1 MCLIAFQI
9 VVSSAATIPGIFH
22 LSGYIL
28 RFLLSPQMADKAQR
42 HIYASRHA
50 GGGEE
55 LAVFYPARIVDP
67 ADLVAHRDDP
77 VKRYL
82 VGGRPPAVQRA
93 TLGQQRGA
101 GAYRQAILRLF
112 SDLPEQNKE
121 ALVIGQRPRAP
132 SAGDKPHVPQV
143 LLRHSFGGNP
153 DALPIADHAAILG
166 KDTQTYTI
174 NGSHIYN
181 KEGKEVFK
189 ADAPNAGSDRLA
201 IFANLAVQ
209 QGRAVIVTHRGNEY
223 VVNNK
228 DQIISV
234 TSKKLMKWEANNGD
248 RIAILEAAKNA
259 FAAKQQAAQN
269 PQEGNI
275 TSQLISH
282 LQNIGIPVHTKEEA
296 IKYLK
301 EHGYDDITQF
311 IEDNND
317 PYGPDNPYHNEEKAS
332 EEDRKEIRRIIEQ
345 NNYNKPGT
353 DLVIIENGNS
363 PILYVVDH
371 PSQKVLKEN
380 QEEDKEKGIN
390 ADGFGIRK
398 AYKINDL
405 TKEDVKEI
413 IRDLGYKYRN
423 SEGSLINRLQRL
435 GVKREYLR
443 SSDVVAFIKAVTSS
457 NGGLVIRRRGQWE
470 ETNKGRNNRNG
481 SKNKGLRSK
490 VKGEFFLTPSGEV
503 YGFVTSDGRMF
514 LDETKIN
521 PEHPIHEY
529 THLWDAAVQRSNPE
543 LWKRGVQLMHRGAS
557 SLWNSIANDEN
568 YGKRWSA
575 NGIEG
580 EELINLIAS
589 EVHSRLVGQKG
600 AEFLGQMAKEKGK
613 ENIISKLKQWIKDF
627 WKDLMATFGTWSKE
641 DIDSLT
647 LSDFNRMTVRD
658 LAEGINPNT
667 INPVKE
673 LLSSKQTTTD
683 MTLSLPNFEHFV
695 YDRTYDKLEGIKVDA
710 SWKQQYLEKLDSHN
724 NSRVA

>member
-1 MCLIAFQI
+1 M
-9 VVSSAATIPGIFH
+9 
-22 LSGYIL
+22 
-28 RFLLSPQMADKAQR
+28 
-42 HIYASRHA
+42 
-50 GGGEE
+50 
-55 LAVFYPARIVDP
+55 
-67 ADLVAHRDDP
+67 
-77 VKRYL
+77 
-82 VGGRPPAVQRA
+82 
-93 TLGQQRGA
+93 
-101 GAYRQAILRLF
+101 
-112 SDLPEQNKE
+112 PEQNKE

-209 QGRAVIVTHRGNEY
+209 QGRAVRVTHRGNEY

-228 DQIISV
+228 GQIISIA
-234 TSKKLMKWEANNGD
+234 SKKLMKWEANNGD
-248 RIAILEAAKNA
+248 RIAILADADLHFGNAVKVEYKNHSYIVFRNSSAFNDDDIFSVTTEKIMKWGDENGDRKAILEAAKNA
-259 FAAKQQAAQN
+259 FAAKKQATQN
-269 PQEGNI
+269 PQEGTI

-301 EHGYDDITQF
+301 EHGYDDITQS
-311 IEDNND
+311 II
-317 PYGPDNPYHNEEKAS
+317 PYGKNRPYLNKSIKSDIKKKILSAIRGRNYNNSGTDVVNLDGRIYLFDHESS
-332 EEDRKEIRRIIEQ
+332 EELEK
-345 NNYNKPGT
+345 
-353 DLVIIENGNS
+353 DLN
-363 PILYVVDH
+363 
-371 PSQKVLKEN
+371 
-380 QEEDKEKGIN
+380 DKNFRG
-390 ADGFGIRK
+390 DGFGVRSTYNVNNI
-398 AYKINDL
+398 
-405 TKEDVKEI
+405 TKNNVREI
-413 IRDLGYKYRN
+413 IRNIAKGYNYDKKRIYTVLQTLGIKQGYL
-423 SEGSLINRLQRL
+423 SELNIDAELQIAISTDNGLYGKDSGKTSTNTTGNR
-435 GVKREYLR
+435 
-443 SSDVVAFIKAVTSS
+443 
-457 NGGLVIRRRGQWE
+457 
-470 ETNKGRNNRNG
+470 RNNNG
-481 SKNKGLRSK
+481 SAQGTG
-490 VKGEFFLTPSGEV
+490 GEGKIGQSRQINDIQTFTTPSGEI
-503 YGFVTSDGRMF
+503 YGFVTKDGGIY
-514 LDETKIN
+514 LDETVIS

-543 LWKRGVQLMHRGAS
+543 LWKRGVQLMQRGAS

-600 AEFLGQMAKEKGK
+600 AEFLDQMAKEKGK
-613 ENIISKLKQWIKDF
+613 EGIISKLKDWILEF
-627 WKDLMATFGTWSKE
+627 WKNLKATFSTWSKE
-641 DIDSLT
+641 DIDKLT
-647 LSDFNRMTVRD
+647 LSDFNKMTVRD
-658 LAEGINPNT
+658 FAEGINPNT
-667 INPVKE
+667 INPIKE

-695 YDRTYDKLEGIKVDA
+695 YDRTYDKLEGIKVDS

>member
-1 MCLIAFQI
+1 
-9 VVSSAATIPGIFH
+9 
-22 LSGYIL
+22 
-28 RFLLSPQMADKAQR
+28 
-42 HIYASRHA
+42 
-50 GGGEE
+50 
-55 LAVFYPARIVDP
+55 
-67 ADLVAHRDDP
+67 
-77 VKRYL
+77 
-82 VGGRPPAVQRA
+82 
-93 TLGQQRGA
+93 
-101 GAYRQAILRLF
+101 
-112 SDLPEQNKE
+112 LPEQNKE

-132 SAGDKPHVPQV
+132 SAGDKPLVPQV

-209 QGRAVIVTHRGNEY
+209 QGRAVRVTHRGNEY

-228 DQIISV
+228 GQIISIA
-234 TSKKLMKWEANNGD
+234 SKKLMKWEANNGD
-248 RIAILEAAKNA
+248 RIAILADADLHFGNAVKVEYKNHSYIVFRNSSAFNDDDIFSVTTEKIMKWGDENGDRKAILEAAKNA
-259 FAAKQQAAQN
+259 FAAKKQATQN
-269 PQEGNI
+269 PQEGTI

-301 EHGYDDITQF
+301 EHGYDDITQS
-311 IEDNND
+311 II
-317 PYGPDNPYHNEEKAS
+317 PYGKNRPYLNKSIKSDIKKKILSAIRGRNYNNSGTDVVNLDGRIYLFDHESS
-332 EEDRKEIRRIIEQ
+332 EELEK
-345 NNYNKPGT
+345 
-353 DLVIIENGNS
+353 DLN
-363 PILYVVDH
+363 
-371 PSQKVLKEN
+371 
-380 QEEDKEKGIN
+380 DKNFRG
-390 ADGFGIRK
+390 DGFGVRSTYNVNNI
-398 AYKINDL
+398 
-405 TKEDVKEI
+405 TKNNVREI
-413 IRDLGYKYRN
+413 IRNIAKGYNYDKKRIYTVLQTLGIKQGYL
-423 SEGSLINRLQRL
+423 SELNIDAELQIAISTDNGLYGKDSGKTSTNTTGNR
-435 GVKREYLR
+435 
-443 SSDVVAFIKAVTSS
+443 
-457 NGGLVIRRRGQWE
+457 
-470 ETNKGRNNRNG
+470 RNNNG
-481 SKNKGLRSK
+481 SAQGTG
-490 VKGEFFLTPSGEV
+490 GEGKIGQSRQINDIQTFTTPSGEI
-503 YGFVTSDGRMF
+503 YGFVTKDGGIY
-514 LDETKIN
+514 LDETVIS

-543 LWKRGVQLMHRGAS
+543 LWKKGVQLMQRGAS

>member
-1 MCLIAFQI
+1 M
-9 VVSSAATIPGIFH
+9 
-22 LSGYIL
+22 
-28 RFLLSPQMADKAQR
+28 
-42 HIYASRHA
+42 
-50 GGGEE
+50 
-55 LAVFYPARIVDP
+55 
-67 ADLVAHRDDP
+67 
-77 VKRYL
+77 
-82 VGGRPPAVQRA
+82 
-93 TLGQQRGA
+93 
-101 GAYRQAILRLF
+101 
-112 SDLPEQNKE
+112 PEQNKE

-209 QGRAVIVTHRGNEY
+209 QGRAVRVTHRGNEY

-228 DQIISV
+228 GQIISIA
-234 TSKKLMKWEANNGD
+234 SKKLMKWEANNGD
-248 RIAILEAAKNA
+248 RIAILADADLHFGNAVKVEYKNHSYIVFRNSSAFNDDDIFSVTTEKIMKWGDENGDRKAILEAAKNA
-259 FAAKQQAAQN
+259 FAAKKQATQN
-269 PQEGNI
+269 PQEGTI

-301 EHGYDDITQF
+301 EHGYDDITQS

-490 VKGEFFLTPSGEV
+490 VKGEFFLTPSGEI
-503 YGFVTSDGRMF
+503 YGFVTKDGGIY
-514 LDETKIN
+514 LDETVIS

-543 LWKRGVQLMHRGAS
+543 LWKKGVQLMQRGAS

-600 AEFLGQMAKEKGK
+600 AEFLDQMAKEKGK
-613 ENIISKLKQWIKDF
+613 EGIISKLKDWILEF
-627 WKDLMATFGTWSKE
+627 WKNLKATFSTWSKE
-641 DIDSLT
+641 DIDKLT
-647 LSDFNRMTVRD
+647 LSDFNKMTVRD
-658 LAEGINPNT
+658 FAEGINPNT
-667 INPVKE
+667 INPIKE

-695 YDRTYDKLEGIKVDA
+695 YDRTYDKLEGIKVDS

>member
-82 VGGRPPAVQRA
+82 IGGRPPAVQRA

-132 SAGDKPHVPQV
+132 SAGDKPLVPQV

-209 QGRAVIVTHRGNEY
+209 QGRAVRVTHRGNEY

-228 DQIISV
+228 GQIISIA
-234 TSKKLMKWEANNGD
+234 SKKLMKWEANNGD

-600 AEFLGQMAKEKGK
+600 AEFLDQMAKEKGK
-613 ENIISKLKQWIKDF
+613 EGIISKLKDWILEF
-627 WKDLMATFGTWSKE
+627 WKNLKATFSTWSKE
-641 DIDSLT
+641 DIDKLT
-647 LSDFNRMTVRD
+647 LSDFNHMTVRD

-695 YDRTYDKLEGIKVDA
+695 YDRTYDKLEGIKVDS

>member
-1 MCLIAFQI
+1 M
-9 VVSSAATIPGIFH
+9 
-22 LSGYIL
+22 
-28 RFLLSPQMADKAQR
+28 
-42 HIYASRHA
+42 
-50 GGGEE
+50 
-55 LAVFYPARIVDP
+55 
-67 ADLVAHRDDP
+67 
-77 VKRYL
+77 
-82 VGGRPPAVQRA
+82 
-93 TLGQQRGA
+93 
-101 GAYRQAILRLF
+101 
-112 SDLPEQNKE
+112 PEQNKE

-209 QGRAVIVTHRGNEY
+209 QGRAVRVTHRGNEY

-228 DQIISV
+228 GQIISIA
-234 TSKKLMKWEANNGD
+234 SKKLMKWEANNGD

-259 FAAKQQAAQN
+259 FAAKQQATQN
-269 PQEGNI
+269 SQKGTI

-301 EHGYDDITQF
+301 EHGYDDITQS
-311 IEDNND
+311 II
-317 PYGPDNPYHNEEKAS
+317 PYGKNRPYLNKSIKSDIKKKILSAIRGRNYNNSGTDVVNLDGRIYLFDHESS
-332 EEDRKEIRRIIEQ
+332 EELEK
-345 NNYNKPGT
+345 
-353 DLVIIENGNS
+353 DLN
-363 PILYVVDH
+363 
-371 PSQKVLKEN
+371 
-380 QEEDKEKGIN
+380 DKNFRG
-390 ADGFGIRK
+390 DGFGVRSTYNVNNI
-398 AYKINDL
+398 
-405 TKEDVKEI
+405 TKNNVREI
-413 IRDLGYKYRN
+413 IRNIAKGYNYDKKRIYTVLQTLGIKQGYL
-423 SEGSLINRLQRL
+423 SELNIDAELQIAISTDNGLYGKDSGKTSTNTTGNR
-435 GVKREYLR
+435 
-443 SSDVVAFIKAVTSS
+443 
-457 NGGLVIRRRGQWE
+457 
-470 ETNKGRNNRNG
+470 RNNNG
-481 SKNKGLRSK
+481 SAQGTG
-490 VKGEFFLTPSGEV
+490 GEGKIGQSRQINDIQTFTTPSGEI
-503 YGFVTSDGRMF
+503 YGFVTKDGGIY
-514 LDETKIN
+514 LDETVIS

-600 AEFLGQMAKEKGK
+600 AEFLDQMAKEKGK
-613 ENIISKLKQWIKDF
+613 EGIISKLKDWILEF
-627 WKDLMATFGTWSKE
+627 WKNLKATFSTWSKE
-641 DIDSLT
+641 DIDKLT
-647 LSDFNRMTVRD
+647 LSDFNKMTVRD
-658 LAEGINPNT
+658 FAEGINPNT
-667 INPVKE
+667 INPIKE

-695 YDRTYDKLEGIKVDA
+695 YDRTYDKLEGIKVDS

>member
-1 MCLIAFQI
+1 M
-9 VVSSAATIPGIFH
+9 
-22 LSGYIL
+22 
-28 RFLLSPQMADKAQR
+28 
-42 HIYASRHA
+42 
-50 GGGEE
+50 
-55 LAVFYPARIVDP
+55 
-67 ADLVAHRDDP
+67 
-77 VKRYL
+77 
-82 VGGRPPAVQRA
+82 
-93 TLGQQRGA
+93 
-101 GAYRQAILRLF
+101 
-112 SDLPEQNKE
+112 PEQNKE

-209 QGRAVIVTHRGNEY
+209 QGRAVRVTHRGNEY

-228 DQIISV
+228 GQIISIA
-234 TSKKLMKWEANNGD
+234 SKKLMKWEANNGD
-248 RIAILEAAKNA
+248 RIAILADADLHFGNAVKVEYKNHSYIVFRNSSAFNDDDIFSVTTEKIMKWGDENGDRKAILEAAKNA
-259 FAAKQQAAQN
+259 FAAKKQATQN
-269 PQEGNI
+269 PQEGTI

-301 EHGYDDITQF
+301 EHGYDDITQS
-311 IEDNND
+311 II
-317 PYGPDNPYHNEEKAS
+317 PYGKNRPYLNKSIKSDIKKKILSAIRGRNYNNSGTDVVNLDGRIYLFDHESS
-332 EEDRKEIRRIIEQ
+332 EELEK
-345 NNYNKPGT
+345 
-353 DLVIIENGNS
+353 DLN
-363 PILYVVDH
+363 
-371 PSQKVLKEN
+371 
-380 QEEDKEKGIN
+380 DKNFRG
-390 ADGFGIRK
+390 DGFGVRSTYNVNNI
-398 AYKINDL
+398 
-405 TKEDVKEI
+405 TKNNVREI
-413 IRDLGYKYRN
+413 IRNIAKGYNYDKKRIYTVLQTLGIKQGYL
-423 SEGSLINRLQRL
+423 SELNIDAELQIAISTDNGLYGKDSGKTSTNTTGNR
-435 GVKREYLR
+435 
-443 SSDVVAFIKAVTSS
+443 
-457 NGGLVIRRRGQWE
+457 
-470 ETNKGRNNRNG
+470 RNNNG
-481 SKNKGLRSK
+481 SAQGTG
-490 VKGEFFLTPSGEV
+490 GEGKIGQSRQINDIQTFTTPSGEI
-503 YGFVTSDGRMF
+503 YGFVTKDGGIY
-514 LDETKIN
+514 LDETVIS

-543 LWKRGVQLMHRGAS
+543 LWKKGVQLMQRGAS

-600 AEFLGQMAKEKGK
+600 AEFLDQMAKEKGK
-613 ENIISKLKQWIKDF
+613 EGIISKLKDWILEF
-627 WKDLMATFGTWSKE
+627 WKNLKATFSTWSKE
-641 DIDSLT
+641 DIDKLT
-647 LSDFNRMTVRD
+647 LSDFNKMTVRD
-658 LAEGINPNT
+658 FAEGINPNT
-667 INPVKE
+667 INPIKE

-695 YDRTYDKLEGIKVDA
+695 YDRTYDKLEGIKVDS

>member
-1 MCLIAFQI
+1 M
-9 VVSSAATIPGIFH
+9 
-22 LSGYIL
+22 
-28 RFLLSPQMADKAQR
+28 
-42 HIYASRHA
+42 
-50 GGGEE
+50 
-55 LAVFYPARIVDP
+55 
-67 ADLVAHRDDP
+67 
-77 VKRYL
+77 
-82 VGGRPPAVQRA
+82 
-93 TLGQQRGA
+93 
-101 GAYRQAILRLF
+101 
-112 SDLPEQNKE
+112 PEQNKE

-209 QGRAVIVTHRGNEY
+209 QGRAVRVTHRGNEY

-228 DQIISV
+228 GQIISIA
-234 TSKKLMKWEANNGD
+234 SKKLMKWEANNGD
-248 RIAILEAAKNA
+248 RIAILADADLHFGNAVKVEYKNHSYIVFRNSSAFNDDDIFSVTTEKIMKWGDENGDRKAILEAAKNA
-259 FAAKQQAAQN
+259 FAAKQQATQN
-269 PQEGNI
+269 SQKGTI

-301 EHGYDDITQF
+301 EHGYDDITQS
-311 IEDNND
+311 II
-317 PYGPDNPYHNEEKAS
+317 PYGKNRPYLNKSIKSDIKKKILSAIRGRNYNNSGTDVVNLDGRIYLFDHESS
-332 EEDRKEIRRIIEQ
+332 EELEI
-345 NNYNKPGT
+345 
-353 DLVIIENGNS
+353 DLN
-363 PILYVVDH
+363 
-371 PSQKVLKEN
+371 
-380 QEEDKEKGIN
+380 DKNFRG
-390 ADGFGIRK
+390 DGFGVRSTYNVNNI
-398 AYKINDL
+398 
-405 TKEDVKEI
+405 TKNNVREI
-413 IRDLGYKYRN
+413 IRNIAKGYNYDKKRIYTVLQTLGIKQGYL
-423 SEGSLINRLQRL
+423 SELNIDAELQIAISTDNGLYGKDSGKTSTNTTGNR
-435 GVKREYLR
+435 
-443 SSDVVAFIKAVTSS
+443 
-457 NGGLVIRRRGQWE
+457 
-470 ETNKGRNNRNG
+470 RNNNG
-481 SKNKGLRSK
+481 SAQGTG
-490 VKGEFFLTPSGEV
+490 GEGKIGQSRQINDIQTFTTPSGEI
-503 YGFVTSDGRMF
+503 YGFVTKDGGIY
-514 LDETKIN
+514 LDETVIS

-543 LWKRGVQLMHRGAS
+543 LWKKGVQLMQRGAS

-600 AEFLGQMAKEKGK
+600 AEFLDQMAKEKGK
-613 ENIISKLKQWIKDF
+613 EGIISKLKDWILEF
-627 WKDLMATFGTWSKE
+627 WKNLKATFSTWSKE
-641 DIDSLT
+641 DIDKLT
-647 LSDFNRMTVRD
+647 LSDFNKMTVRD
-658 LAEGINPNT
+658 FAEGINPNT
-667 INPVKE
+667 INPIKE

-695 YDRTYDKLEGIKVDA
+695 YDRTYDKLEGIKVDS

>member
-1 MCLIAFQI
+1 M
-9 VVSSAATIPGIFH
+9 
-22 LSGYIL
+22 
-28 RFLLSPQMADKAQR
+28 
-42 HIYASRHA
+42 
-50 GGGEE
+50 
-55 LAVFYPARIVDP
+55 
-67 ADLVAHRDDP
+67 
-77 VKRYL
+77 
-82 VGGRPPAVQRA
+82 
-93 TLGQQRGA
+93 
-101 GAYRQAILRLF
+101 
-112 SDLPEQNKE
+112 PEQNKE

-132 SAGDKPHVPQV
+132 SAGDKPLVPQV

-209 QGRAVIVTHRGNEY
+209 QGRAVRVTHRGNEY

-228 DQIISV
+228 GQIISIA
-234 TSKKLMKWEANNGD
+234 SKKLMKWEANNGD
-248 RIAILEAAKNA
+248 RIAILADADLHFGNAVKVEYKNHSYIVFRNSSAFNDDDIFSVTTEKIMKWGDENGDRKAILEAAKNA
-259 FAAKQQAAQN
+259 FAAKKQATQN
-269 PQEGNI
+269 PQEGTI

-301 EHGYDDITQF
+301 EHGYDDITQS
-311 IEDNND
+311 II
-317 PYGPDNPYHNEEKAS
+317 PYGKNRPYLNKSIKSDIKKKILSAIRGRNYNNSGTDVVNLDGRIYLFDHESS
-332 EEDRKEIRRIIEQ
+332 EELEK
-345 NNYNKPGT
+345 
-353 DLVIIENGNS
+353 DLN
-363 PILYVVDH
+363 
-371 PSQKVLKEN
+371 
-380 QEEDKEKGIN
+380 DKNFRG
-390 ADGFGIRK
+390 DGFGVRSTYNVNNI
-398 AYKINDL
+398 
-405 TKEDVKEI
+405 TKNNVREI
-413 IRDLGYKYRN
+413 IRNIAKGYNYDKKRIYTVLQTLGIKQGYL
-423 SEGSLINRLQRL
+423 SELNIDAELQIAISTDNGLYGKDSGKTSTNTTGNR
-435 GVKREYLR
+435 
-443 SSDVVAFIKAVTSS
+443 
-457 NGGLVIRRRGQWE
+457 
-470 ETNKGRNNRNG
+470 RNNNG
-481 SKNKGLRSK
+481 SAQGTG
-490 VKGEFFLTPSGEV
+490 GEGKIGQSRQINDIQTFTTPSGEI
-503 YGFVTSDGRMF
+503 YGFVTKDGGIY
-514 LDETKIN
+514 LDETVIS

-543 LWKRGVQLMHRGAS
+543 LWKKGVQLMQRGAS

>member
-1 MCLIAFQI
+1 M
-9 VVSSAATIPGIFH
+9 
-22 LSGYIL
+22 
-28 RFLLSPQMADKAQR
+28 
-42 HIYASRHA
+42 
-50 GGGEE
+50 
-55 LAVFYPARIVDP
+55 
-67 ADLVAHRDDP
+67 
-77 VKRYL
+77 
-82 VGGRPPAVQRA
+82 
-93 TLGQQRGA
+93 
-101 GAYRQAILRLF
+101 
-112 SDLPEQNKE
+112 PEQNKE

-143 LLRHSFGGNP
+143 LLRHSFGGIP

-209 QGRAVIVTHRGNEY
+209 QGRAVRVTHRGNEY

-228 DQIISV
+228 GQIISIA
-234 TSKKLMKWEANNGD
+234 SKKLMKWEANNGD
-248 RIAILEAAKNA
+248 RIAILADADLHFGNAVKVEYKNHSYIVFRNSSAFNDDDIFSVTTEKIMKWGDENGDRKAILEAAKNA
-259 FAAKQQAAQN
+259 FAAKKQATQN
-269 PQEGNI
+269 PQEGTI

-301 EHGYDDITQF
+301 EHGYDDITQS
-311 IEDNND
+311 II
-317 PYGPDNPYHNEEKAS
+317 PYGKNRPYLNKSIKSDIKKKILSAIRGRNYNNSGTDVVNLDGRIYLFDHESS
-332 EEDRKEIRRIIEQ
+332 EELEK
-345 NNYNKPGT
+345 
-353 DLVIIENGNS
+353 DLN
-363 PILYVVDH
+363 
-371 PSQKVLKEN
+371 
-380 QEEDKEKGIN
+380 DKNFRG
-390 ADGFGIRK
+390 DGFGVRSTYNVNNI
-398 AYKINDL
+398 
-405 TKEDVKEI
+405 TKNNVREI
-413 IRDLGYKYRN
+413 IRKIAKGYNYDKKRIYTVLQTLGIKQGYL
-423 SEGSLINRLQRL
+423 SELNIDAELQIAISTDNGLYGKDSGKTSTNTTGNR
-435 GVKREYLR
+435 
-443 SSDVVAFIKAVTSS
+443 
-457 NGGLVIRRRGQWE
+457 
-470 ETNKGRNNRNG
+470 RNNNG
-481 SKNKGLRSK
+481 SAQGTG
-490 VKGEFFLTPSGEV
+490 GEGKIGQSRQINDIQTFTTPSGEI
-503 YGFVTSDGRMF
+503 YGFVTKDGGIY
-514 LDETKIN
+514 LDETVIS

-543 LWKRGVQLMHRGAS
+543 LWKKGVQLMQRGAS

-600 AEFLGQMAKEKGK
+600 AEFLDQMAKEKGK
-613 ENIISKLKQWIKDF
+613 EGIISKLKDWILEF
-627 WKDLMATFGTWSKE
+627 WKNLKATFSTWSKE
-641 DIDSLT
+641 DIDKLT
-647 LSDFNRMTVRD
+647 LSDFNKMTVRD
-658 LAEGINPNT
+658 FAEGINPNT
-667 INPVKE
+667 INPIKE

-695 YDRTYDKLEGIKVDA
+695 YDRTYDKLEGIKVDS

>member
-82 VGGRPPAVQRA
+82 IGGRPPAVQRA

-209 QGRAVIVTHRGNEY
+209 QGRAVRVTHRGNEY

-228 DQIISV
+228 GQIISIA
-234 TSKKLMKWEANNGD
+234 SKKLMKWEANNGD

-311 IEDNND
+311 IKDNND

>member
-1 MCLIAFQI
+1 M
-9 VVSSAATIPGIFH
+9 
-22 LSGYIL
+22 
-28 RFLLSPQMADKAQR
+28 
-42 HIYASRHA
+42 
-50 GGGEE
+50 
-55 LAVFYPARIVDP
+55 
-67 ADLVAHRDDP
+67 
-77 VKRYL
+77 
-82 VGGRPPAVQRA
+82 
-93 TLGQQRGA
+93 
-101 GAYRQAILRLF
+101 
-112 SDLPEQNKE
+112 PEQNKE

-132 SAGDKPHVPQV
+132 SAGDKPLVPQV

-209 QGRAVIVTHRGNEY
+209 QGRAVRVTHRGNEY

-228 DQIISV
+228 GQIISIA
-234 TSKKLMKWEANNGD
+234 SKKLMKWEANNGD
-248 RIAILEAAKNA
+248 RIAILADADLHFGNAVKVEYKNHSYIVFRNSSAFNDDDIFSVTTEKIMKWGDENGDRKAILEAAKNA
-259 FAAKQQAAQN
+259 FAAKKQATQN
-269 PQEGNI
+269 PQEGTI

-301 EHGYDDITQF
+301 EHGYDDITQS
-311 IEDNND
+311 II
-317 PYGPDNPYHNEEKAS
+317 PYGKNRPYLNKSIKSDIKKKILSAIRGRNYNNSGTDVVNLDGRIYLFDHESS
-332 EEDRKEIRRIIEQ
+332 EELEK
-345 NNYNKPGT
+345 
-353 DLVIIENGNS
+353 DLN
-363 PILYVVDH
+363 
-371 PSQKVLKEN
+371 
-380 QEEDKEKGIN
+380 DKNFRG
-390 ADGFGIRK
+390 DGFGVRSTYNVNNI
-398 AYKINDL
+398 
-405 TKEDVKEI
+405 TKNNVREI
-413 IRDLGYKYRN
+413 IRNIAKGYNYDKKRIYTVLQTLGIKQGYL
-423 SEGSLINRLQRL
+423 SELNIDAELQIAISTDNGLYGKDSGKTSTNTTGNR
-435 GVKREYLR
+435 
-443 SSDVVAFIKAVTSS
+443 
-457 NGGLVIRRRGQWE
+457 
-470 ETNKGRNNRNG
+470 RNNNG
-481 SKNKGLRSK
+481 SAQGTG
-490 VKGEFFLTPSGEV
+490 GEGKIGQSRQINDIQTFTTPSGEI
-503 YGFVTSDGRMF
+503 YGFVTKDGGIY
-514 LDETKIN
+514 LDETVIS

-543 LWKRGVQLMHRGAS
+543 LWKKGVQLMQRGAS

-600 AEFLGQMAKEKGK
+600 AEFLDQMAKEKGK
-613 ENIISKLKQWIKDF
+613 EGIISKLKDWILEF
-627 WKDLMATFGTWSKE
+627 WKNLKATFSTWSKE
-641 DIDSLT
+641 DIDKLT
-647 LSDFNRMTVRD
+647 LSDFNKMTVRD
-658 LAEGINPNT
+658 FAEGINPNT
-667 INPVKE
+667 INPIKE

-695 YDRTYDKLEGIKVDA
+695 YDRTYDKLEGIKVDS

>member
-1 MCLIAFQI
+1 
-9 VVSSAATIPGIFH
+9 
-22 LSGYIL
+22 
-28 RFLLSPQMADKAQR
+28 
-42 HIYASRHA
+42 
-50 GGGEE
+50 
-55 LAVFYPARIVDP
+55 
-67 ADLVAHRDDP
+67 
-77 VKRYL
+77 
-82 VGGRPPAVQRA
+82 
-93 TLGQQRGA
+93 
-101 GAYRQAILRLF
+101 
-112 SDLPEQNKE
+112 
-121 ALVIGQRPRAP
+121 
-132 SAGDKPHVPQV
+132 
-143 LLRHSFGGNP
+143 
-153 DALPIADHAAILG
+153 
-166 KDTQTYTI
+166 
-174 NGSHIYN
+174 
-181 KEGKEVFK
+181 
-189 ADAPNAGSDRLA
+189 
-201 IFANLAVQ
+201 
-209 QGRAVIVTHRGNEY
+209 
-223 VVNNK
+223 
-228 DQIISV
+228 
-234 TSKKLMKWEANNGD
+234 MKWEANNGD

-259 FAAKQQAAQN
+259 FAAKQQATQN
-269 PQEGNI
+269 SQKGTI

-390 ADGFGIRK
+390 ADGFGIRN
-398 AYKINDL
+398 AYNLDEISE
-405 TKEDVKEI
+405 EDIKEI
-413 IRDLGYKYRN
+413 IRDFGYKYRN
-423 SEGSLINRLQRL
+423 SEGSLVSRLQKL
-435 GVKREYLR
+435 GIKREYLL
-443 SSDVVAFIKAVTSS
+443 SPDVVAVIKAVTTG
-457 NGGLVIRRRGQWE
+457 NGGLDGRRRGAWE
-470 ETNKGRNNRNG
+470 ETNKRGSNRN
-481 SKNKGLRSK
+481 SDENKGIRK
-490 VKGEFFLTPSGEV
+490 ENKIRFFITPSGEI
-503 YGFVTSDGRMF
+503 YGFVTKDGGIY
-514 LDETKIN
+514 LDETVIS

-543 LWKRGVQLMHRGAS
+543 LWKKGVQLMQRGAS

-600 AEFLGQMAKEKGK
+600 AEFLDQMAKEKGK
-613 ENIISKLKQWIKDF
+613 EGIISKLKDWILEF
-627 WKDLMATFGTWSKE
+627 WKNLNATFSTWSKE
-641 DIDSLT
+641 DIDKLT
-647 LSDFNRMTVRD
+647 LSDFNKMTVRD
-658 LAEGINPNT
+658 FAEGINPNT
-667 INPVKE
+667 INPIKE

-695 YDRTYDKLEGIKVDA
+695 YDRTYDKLEGIKVDS

>member
-1 MCLIAFQI
+1 M
-9 VVSSAATIPGIFH
+9 
-22 LSGYIL
+22 
-28 RFLLSPQMADKAQR
+28 
-42 HIYASRHA
+42 
-50 GGGEE
+50 
-55 LAVFYPARIVDP
+55 
-67 ADLVAHRDDP
+67 
-77 VKRYL
+77 
-82 VGGRPPAVQRA
+82 
-93 TLGQQRGA
+93 
-101 GAYRQAILRLF
+101 
-112 SDLPEQNKE
+112 PEQNKE

-209 QGRAVIVTHRGNEY
+209 QGRAVRVTHRGNGY

-228 DQIISV
+228 NQIISIA
-234 TSKKLMKWEANNGD
+234 TKKLMKWEANNGD
-248 RIAILEAAKNA
+248 RIAILADADLHFGNAVKVEYKNHSYIVFRNSSAFNDDDIFSVTTEKIMKWGDENGDRKAILEAAKNA
-259 FAAKQQAAQN
+259 FAAKKQATQN
-269 PQEGNI
+269 PQEGTI

-301 EHGYDDITQF
+301 EHGYDDITQS
-311 IEDNND
+311 II
-317 PYGPDNPYHNEEKAS
+317 PYGKNRPYLNKSIKSDIKKKILSAIRGRNYNNSGTDVVNLDGRIYLFDHESS
-332 EEDRKEIRRIIEQ
+332 EELEK
-345 NNYNKPGT
+345 
-353 DLVIIENGNS
+353 DLN
-363 PILYVVDH
+363 
-371 PSQKVLKEN
+371 
-380 QEEDKEKGIN
+380 DKNFRG
-390 ADGFGIRK
+390 DGFGVRSTYNVNNI
-398 AYKINDL
+398 
-405 TKEDVKEI
+405 TKNNVREI
-413 IRDLGYKYRN
+413 IRNIAKGYNYDKKRIYTVLQTLGIKQGYL
-423 SEGSLINRLQRL
+423 SELNIDAELQIAISTDNGLYGKDSGKTSTNTTGNR
-435 GVKREYLR
+435 
-443 SSDVVAFIKAVTSS
+443 
-457 NGGLVIRRRGQWE
+457 
-470 ETNKGRNNRNG
+470 RNNNG
-481 SKNKGLRSK
+481 SAQGTG
-490 VKGEFFLTPSGEV
+490 GEGKIGQSRQINDIQTFTTPSGEI
-503 YGFVTSDGRMF
+503 YGFVTKDGGIY
-514 LDETKIN
+514 LDETVIS

-543 LWKRGVQLMHRGAS
+543 LWKKGVQLMQRGAS

-600 AEFLGQMAKEKGK
+600 AEFLDQMAKEKGK
-613 ENIISKLKQWIKDF
+613 EGIISKLKDWILEF
-627 WKDLMATFGTWSKE
+627 WKNLKATFSTWSKE
-641 DIDSLT
+641 DIDKLT
-647 LSDFNRMTVRD
+647 LSDFNKMTVRD
-658 LAEGINPNT
+658 FAEGINPNT
-667 INPVKE
+667 INPIKE

-695 YDRTYDKLEGIKVDA
+695 YDRTYDKLEGIKVDS

>member
-1 MCLIAFQI
+1 M
-9 VVSSAATIPGIFH
+9 
-22 LSGYIL
+22 
-28 RFLLSPQMADKAQR
+28 
-42 HIYASRHA
+42 
-50 GGGEE
+50 
-55 LAVFYPARIVDP
+55 
-67 ADLVAHRDDP
+67 
-77 VKRYL
+77 
-82 VGGRPPAVQRA
+82 
-93 TLGQQRGA
+93 
-101 GAYRQAILRLF
+101 
-112 SDLPEQNKE
+112 PEQNKE

-209 QGRAVIVTHRGNEY
+209 QGRAVRVTHRGNEY

-228 DQIISV
+228 GQIISIA
-234 TSKKLMKWEANNGD
+234 SKKLMKWEANNGD
-248 RIAILEAAKNA
+248 RIAILADADLHFGNAVKVEYKNHSYIVFRNSSAFNDDDIFSVTTEKIMKWGDENGDRKAILEAAKNA
-259 FAAKQQAAQN
+259 FAAKKQATQNPNAFAAKKQATQN
-269 PQEGNI
+269 PQEGTI

-301 EHGYDDITQF
+301 EHGYDDITQS
-311 IEDNND
+311 II
-317 PYGPDNPYHNEEKAS
+317 PYGKNRPYLNKSIKSDIKKKILSAIRGRNYNNSGTDVVNLDGRIYLFDHESS
-332 EEDRKEIRRIIEQ
+332 EELEK
-345 NNYNKPGT
+345 
-353 DLVIIENGNS
+353 DLN
-363 PILYVVDH
+363 
-371 PSQKVLKEN
+371 
-380 QEEDKEKGIN
+380 DKNFRG
-390 ADGFGIRK
+390 DGFGVRSTYNVNNI
-398 AYKINDL
+398 
-405 TKEDVKEI
+405 TKNNVREI
-413 IRDLGYKYRN
+413 IRNIAKGYNYDKKRIYTVLQTLGIKQGYL
-423 SEGSLINRLQRL
+423 SELNIDAELQIAISTDNGLYGKDSGKTSTNTTGNR
-435 GVKREYLR
+435 
-443 SSDVVAFIKAVTSS
+443 
-457 NGGLVIRRRGQWE
+457 
-470 ETNKGRNNRNG
+470 RNNNG
-481 SKNKGLRSK
+481 SAQGTG
-490 VKGEFFLTPSGEV
+490 GEGKIGQSRQINDIQTFTTPSGEI
-503 YGFVTSDGRMF
+503 YGFVTKDGGIY
-514 LDETKIN
+514 LDETVIS

-543 LWKRGVQLMHRGAS
+543 LWKKGVQLMQRGAS

-600 AEFLGQMAKEKGK
+600 AEFLDQMAKEKGK
-613 ENIISKLKQWIKDF
+613 EGIISKLKDWILEF
-627 WKDLMATFGTWSKE
+627 WKNLKATFSTWSKE
-641 DIDSLT
+641 DIDKLT
-647 LSDFNRMTVRD
+647 LSDFNKMTVRD
-658 LAEGINPNT
+658 FAEGINPNT
-667 INPVKE
+667 INPIKE

-695 YDRTYDKLEGIKVDA
+695 YDRTYDKLEGIKVDS